1 LIFLEAISTIAIR
14 VFVAYKKIMTEQQIQ
29 KKITDNLE
37 NDGWVVVKLMKTSTN
52 GIPDLMCLRNGVAKF
67 IEVKKPNGKISEL
80 QKYRIKQLRKQGFE
94 AIVMDSTTNIIF

>member
-1 LIFLEAISTIAIR
+1 
-14 VFVAYKKIMTEQQIQ
+14 MTESKIQ

-37 NDGWVVVKLMKTSTN
+37 SDGWVVVKLMKTSTN

>member
-1 LIFLEAISTIAIR
+1 
-14 VFVAYKKIMTEQQIQ
+14 MTEQQIQ
-29 KKITDNLE
+29 KKNTDNLE

>member
-1 LIFLEAISTIAIR
+1 
-14 VFVAYKKIMTEQQIQ
+14 MTESKIQ

-37 NDGWVVVKLMKTSTN
+37 SDGWVVVKLMKTSTN

-94 AIVMDSTTNIIF
+94 AIVMDSPTNIIF

>member
-1 LIFLEAISTIAIR
+1 
-14 VFVAYKKIMTEQQIQ
+14 MTEQQIQ

>member
-1 LIFLEAISTIAIR
+1 
-14 VFVAYKKIMTEQQIQ
+14 MTESKIQ